1 MCSMDMH
8 AHDGA
13 LGASRKPCLVRIRG
27 CAPLDVIA
35 QPRRFM
41 RTRTLVTICAVVLL
55 TGCQSLDHVRT
66 TDHRQ
71 VHDAV
76 AIGSAYAAA
85 ESKMNGLGFRCSP
98 GSGPFRT
105 EAGASTSAP
114 SHLWCEKQVA
124 LNIACAARTQAIV
137 VPEGPTVA
145 QVHVFTHD
153 NCL

>member
-13 LGASRKPCLVRIRG
+13 LGVESRAPVRH
-27 CAPLDVIA
+27 P
-35 QPRRFM
+35 
-41 RTRTLVTICAVVLL
+41 RTRAGLEVIGSQGLVQTRTRAAVCAVVLL
-55 TGCQSLDHVRT
+55 TGCQSLDRVRT

-71 VHDAV
+71 IHDAV
-76 AIGSAYAAA
+76 AIGSAFAAA
-85 ESKMNGLGFRCSP
+85 EGKMNGLGFRCSP
-98 GSGPFRT
+98 NSGPFRT
-105 EAGASTSAP
+105 EAGASASAT

-153 NCL
+153 NCV